1 MSGHPR
7 AQAGGPSAAATVTA
21 DRAPGEDPADRAEL
35 TGGPL
40 PAPAVDTL
48 GEALRH
54 AARTPHGVVVIDGT
68 GTTVRRSYA
77 GLYEDAA
84 RTAAELAAAGA
95 RPGARV
101 ILRTARTTDLLTAFW
116 ACVLGGLVPLP
127 VSYGSGADGLAE
139 AVEAVGEAWLLG
151 DEPPPGPHP
160 PGLRRLG
167 PVDASGRT
175 STGSRD
181 RVGSDDR
188 VGSRDRGGP
197 PGPVGAR
204 EPVEARPDGPA
215 VLTLTSGSGGRPKAV
230 PLTHRQVL
238 ARAHGTALARG
249 LGPDT
254 RSLNRM
260 PLDHVSGIVM
270 FHVRDVYLGCH
281 QVHADAG
288 WVRAD
293 PLRWL
298 DLAEAE
304 RIDTTWA
311 PNHALALLVDRL
323 AEEPARSWDLHRLRY
338 VMNGGE
344 AVKERVVR
352 RFVEALAPHG
362 LPATAVHPG
371 WGMPE
376 TASGVV
382 DSVFRPADDGP
393 PRRHV
398 PVGTPQPGVSVRVV
412 DETGRVVPTGV
423 VGRLQVTGAPV
434 ADTYL
439 VGGEPRP
446 APLSAD
452 GWLVTDDLAFVADGE
467 LTVTGRAD
475 GLIEVGGA
483 RWHGHEIEDAV
494 EELPCVLPSFTVA
507 RPFAAD
513 GTDSTGPGL
522 TVFFRP
528 RPGVTPDEAAERV
541 RERVRRRFGAGPVH
555 AEALTERELPRTATG
570 KLRRS
575 VLAARRPGTP
585 G

>member
-7 AQAGGPSAAATVTA
+7 AETGGPPAATATVGRADGEGA
-21 DRAPGEDPADRAEL
+21 DRADRAEL
-35 TGGPL
+35 SGGPL
-40 PAPAVDTL
+40 PAPAVGTL
-48 GEALRH
+48 GEALRR
-54 AARTPHGVVVIDGT
+54 AARSPHGVVVIDGT
-68 GTTVRRSYA
+68 GTAVRRSYA
-77 GLYEDAA
+77 ELYEDAA

-101 ILRTARTTDLLTAFW
+101 ILHTDRTTDLLTAFW

-127 VSYGSGADGLAE
+127 VAYGSGADGLAE
-139 AVEAVGEAWLLG
+139 AVDAVGEAWLLG
-151 DEPPPGPHP
+151 DEPPGPHP
-160 PGLRRLG
+160 PGLRPLG
-167 PVDASGRT
+167 RVDAGDRT
-175 STGSRD
+175 TT
-181 RVGSDDR
+181 
-188 VGSRDRGGP
+188 
-197 PGPVGAR
+197 GAR
-204 EPVEARPDGPA
+204 ETAGERRPDDTA

-298 DLAEAE
+298 DVAEAE

-311 PNHALALLVDRL
+311 PNRVLALLVDRL
-323 AEEPARSWDLHRLRY
+323 AEEPFRSWDLSRLRY

-344 AVKERVVR
+344 AVKDRVVR

-382 DSVFRPADDGP
+382 DSVFRPAAGP

-412 DETGRVVPTGV
+412 DEAGRVVPTGV

-439 VGGEPRP
+439 VGGVPRR
-446 APLSAD
+446 APLADD

-475 GLIEVGGA
+475 GLIEAGGA

-507 RPFAAD
+507 RPLAAESTD
-513 GTDSTGPGL
+513 GTDVTDGTGFAGL

-528 RPGVTPDEAAERV
+528 RPGVSPDEAAERV
-541 RERVRRRFGAGPVH
+541 RERVRHRFGAGQVR
-555 AEALTERELPRTATG
+555 AEALTEARTEHEAPRTATG

-575 VLAARRPGTP
+575 ALAARRPGTP